1 MKSMSIEIK
10 TLTPI
15 WTGGV
20 NGECDILHETG
31 IIGSMR
37 WWYEAIVRGLGGYAC
52 DPTKESCKFDTK
64 SYEKALRKG
73 KGTENALEVGLKEV
87 CPACYLFGCTGLK
100 RLFQLQIE
108 NSPTS
113 PLHFRTPVKMNQ
125 NWLTKIFG
133 GESERIDNLDVFYG
147 NLKFRF
153 VFRGNDT
160 DIADFFISQLLM
172 LFQFISKYGSLGAK
186 PQHGFGQVEI
196 FDAKSSIDDSL
207 NGGLK
212 GLYELINSDKFK
224 SVQNVEISY
233 IPYDLQNFIC
243 LNYDLPKNLLKMFT
257 QRDSHI
263 GNNSKSSEDKYLPC
277 VFDIRYKGKNKGKIG
292 MRRWL
297 KKDKDW
303 TESDDPKQ
311 MGQIDQLLGPRS
323 KWKLNGKDETIDE
336 KCRTA
341 SRLCFGMPYKI
352 DNEKYRLRI
361 FGFAPPSLEVT
372 DKKMT
377 PDILSAYCQEYMQHA
392 FNSVKPTN
400 VISGKEIIER
410 MEAKN
415 K

>member
-1 MKSMSIEIK
+1 MKSMSIKIK

-37 WWYEAIVRGLGGYAC
+37 WWYEAIMRGLGGYAC

-64 SYEKALRKG
+64 SYEKALREG
-73 KGTENALEVGLKEV
+73 KCIENALEAGLKEV
-87 CPACYLFGCTGLK
+87 CPACYLFGCTGWK
-100 RLFQLQIE
+100 RRFQLQIE
-108 NSPTS
+108 NTPTT
-113 PLHFRTPVKMNQ
+113 PLHFRTPVDMNQ
-125 NWLTKIFG
+125 NWLKLMFG
-133 GESERIDNLDVFYG
+133 GESKNIDNLNVFYG
-147 NLKFRF
+147 EMKFRF

-160 DIADFFISQLLM
+160 DFVYSQLHM

-212 GLYELINSDKFK
+212 GLYGLINSDKFK
-224 SVQNVEISY
+224 FVQNVEISCN
-233 IPYDLQNFIC
+233 PYNLQNFIC
-243 LNYDLPKNLLKMFT
+243 LDYDLPKNLLKMFT
-257 QRDSHI
+257 QRNSHI
-263 GNNSKSSEDKYLPC
+263 GDNSKISEDKYLPC
-277 VFDIRYKGKNKGKIG
+277 IFDIRYKGKYNSKIG

-297 KKDKDW
+297 KEDKKW

-311 MGQIDQLLGPRS
+311 LGQIDQLLGPRS
-323 KWKLNGKDETIDE
+323 KWKVNGKYETIDE

-361 FGFAPPSLEVT
+361 FGFVPPSLEVT
-372 DKKMT
+372 DEKMT
-377 PDILSAYCQEYMQHA
+377 PNMLSSYCQEYMQHA
-392 FNSVKPTN
+392 FNNSVKPTN
-400 VISGKEIIER
+400 VISGKDIIER

-415 K
+415 I